1 MPEICR
7 NIYKNARK
15 AKGYT
20 QESAAERLGISV
32 ESMRAYETGLRIPNT
47 DIVKLMATI
56 YDAPYLLMLH
66 LEETND
72 LYRAVIPSVPQYS
85 LLRTSSMLASRVFA
99 FADSH
104 ADRRLMLIAEDN
116 VVSPEERPEFEEI
129 QNDLDEIVQAALA
142 VKIAKGGEA

>member
-20 QESAAERLGISV
+20 QESAAERLGVSV

-85 LLRTSSMLASRVFA
+85 LLRASSMLASRVFA
-99 FADSH
+99 FAESH

-142 VKIAKGGEA
+142 VKIAKGGEV